1 MNITQI
7 PQRIEIAFW
16 ETFISLM
23 EDSTHVRFLMQE
35 SYTWFE
41 KINQVSKLL
50 MMIVWAMA
58 GLGLGFLIGL
68 LVTTLI

>member
-23 EDSTHVRFLMQE
+23 EDSIQVRFIMQA

-41 KINQVSKLL
+41 KINQVAHIL

-58 GLGLGFLIGL
+58 GLSLGFLIGF
-68 LVTTLI
+68 LVTILT

>member
-23 EDSTHVRFLMQE
+23 EDSTQVRFLMQE
-35 SYTWFE
+35 SYAWFE
-41 KINQVSKLL
+41 KINQVSHIL

>member
-16 ETFISLM
+16 ETCISLM
-23 EDSTHVRFLMQE
+23 EDSTHVRFLMQG

-41 KINQVSKLL
+41 KINQVSHLL

>member
-16 ETFISLM
+16 EAFISLM
-23 EDSTHVRFLMQE
+23 EDSTQVRFLMQV

-41 KINQVSKLL
+41 KINQAANIL
-50 MMIVWAMA
+50 MMIVWAIA
-58 GLGLGFLIGL
+58 GLSLGFLIGL
-68 LVTTLI
+68 LVTILI